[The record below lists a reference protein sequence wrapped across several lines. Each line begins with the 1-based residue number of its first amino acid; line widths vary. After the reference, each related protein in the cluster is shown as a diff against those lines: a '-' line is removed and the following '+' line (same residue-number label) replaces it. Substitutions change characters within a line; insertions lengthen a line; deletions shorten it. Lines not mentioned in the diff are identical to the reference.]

1 MQVATIV
8 SPKVSRSIG
17 TALTQVGGYTP
28 AGATGAIVSC
38 ISVCNTSGA
47 AVTVQVTV
55 FDGANDTNLAFNAPV
70 AVGDSLVLG
79 GGLLKVTLVNGWS
92 IRVKSSAVTSVDAVV
107 SVTEFT

>member
-8 SPKVSRSIG
+8 SPKVSRAIG
-17 TALTQVGGYTP
+17 TALTQVGGYSP
-28 AGATGAIVSC
+28 ASSAIVSC
-38 ISVCNTSGA
+38 IVVCNTSGA

-79 GGLLKVTLVNGWS
+79 GGTLKIMLVSGWS
-92 IRVKSSAVTSVDAVV
+92 IRVKSSAVTSVDATLG
-107 SVTEFT
+107 VTEFT